1 MRTAV
6 ALLAA
11 VMLTAGCRAAPST
24 PSFTEHRDQR
34 TGFAV
39 RLPGGWVQAALPPGG
54 PEVRFVPRGAEPQSP
69 EFISVFTV
77 PSSGPPAE
85 AEIRR
90 QVFTL
95 LPIQGVSGFL
105 QDPRTTAA
113 ALWYRFE
120 LTGSSGSTE
129 WALVGAAAA
138 GRARIQIVVCAKPLA
153 QWRQGQRQ
161 CDEVVRSFAP
171 GDLTEN

>member
-1 MRTAV
+1 MKTVV
-6 ALLAA
+6 ALIAAAMLA
-11 VMLTAGCRAAPST
+11 AGCRSTPSA
-24 PSFTEHRDQR
+24 PSFTEHRDPR
-34 TGFAV
+34 TGFSI
-39 RLPGGWVQAALPPGG
+39 RLPGDWIQAELPAGG

-77 PSSGPPAE
+77 PGAGPPGE

-95 LPIQGVSGFL
+95 LPIQGVSGF
-105 QDPRTTAA
+105 QRDPRTTAT

-138 GRARIQIVVCAKPLA
+138 GRARMQIAVCAKPLA
-153 QWRQGQRQ
+153 LWRQGQRQ
-161 CDEVVRSFAP
+161 CDEVVRSFVP
-171 GDLTEN
+171 GDLAEN